1 MFISKHWDADE
12 DHKHGPVVPTTQN
25 THWLLMPLSRQ
36 INPGAD
42 VPPAGLARW
51 RWFEMWL
58 LAAQALSSGS
68 LCVLPEWLVKGG
80 ILLLLTTDNSERS
93 SFCYGFALG
102 WSLFSSNIRFESS
115 LTCQHMVLI
124 FDYVF

>member
-12 DHKHGPVVPTTQN
+12 DCKHRPVVPTTQN
-25 THWLLMPLSRQ
+25 THWLLMLFSQQ
-36 INPGAD
+36 INPSAD
-42 VPPAGLARW
+42 VPQRGL
-51 RWFEMWL
+51 L
-58 LAAQALSSGS
+58 GGDGLKCGCLAAQALSCAS

-80 ILLLLTTDNSERS
+80 ILLLLTTDNSERF
-93 SFCYGFALG
+93 SFCYGFPLD
-102 WSLFSSNIRFESS
+102 WSLFSSNIRLESS